1 MKDYVEA
8 YPIWGISYRFLGEIS
23 KLHFFNCILVWFSG
37 LGGLCSSLPSQGQ
50 LQRGAAKADL
60 DLTRG
65 NWAEVAWGAHPLT
78 LLKSPNESKS
88 NSTEAIAK
96 LDLDLDLDQVYIPRQ
111 DLGIFEVDLSQV
123 QV

>member
-1 MKDYVEA
+1 MDLADE
-8 YPIWGISYRFLGEIS
+8 GIAEVD
-23 KLHFFNCILVWFSG
+23 LV
-37 LGGLCSSLPSQGQ
+37 
-50 LQRGAAKADL
+50 
-60 DLTRG
+60 LTRWT
-65 NWAEVAWGAHPLT
+65 WAEVARGAHPLT

-96 LDLDLDLDQVYIPRQ
+96 LDLDLDLDQVYIPQQ